1 MFAYDPEEDK
11 RCRIVAKLAQFIH
24 TPLSRDVMLSFLEKF
39 EADDWYFKQDGGTA
53 GGVRTQHSF

>member
-1 MFAYDPEEDK
+1 
-11 RCRIVAKLAQFIH
+11 
-24 TPLSRDVMLSFLEKF
+24 MLSFLEKF